1 MYSWLPGIWEER
13 DKQMKHRGVYVVT
26 LVPLL
31 SRVPVWAVACQTSL
45 PYIISRSL
53 LKLMFIESVMP
64 SNNLILCHPFL
75 LLSQHHGV
83 FQ

>member
-1 MYSWLPGIWEER
+1 
-13 DKQMKHRGVYVVT
+13 MKHRGVYDVTVVQ
-26 LVPLL
+26 LL
-31 SRVPVWAVACQTSL
+31 SGVPAWAVACQTSL

-75 LLSQHHGV
+75 LLSQYHGV